1 MLSVR
6 IQVQAIADA
15 LRGMVDEAVPLQ
27 AFDEPFKTVYQRVR
41 DSEHSTRH
49 QVLFEV
55 LADRKDKETLI
66 AMITEAEPGFSL
78 NFPSLAEIAPDL
90 PPIEWLWEDWIP
102 LGMISLLGAV
112 PGAGKSLMALDLAR
126 RITEG
131 MVWPNEYPNRFDG
144 RNVIYVDAEVV
155 PQLINERATQWEMDT
170 TRLYLMLPQEKL
182 FIDFSDQRD
191 RDYLA
196 DMAYYLNPAL
206 IVIDSLSSISLKGE
220 NNVEDVRG
228 ILGYLNQLTQ
238 DNMCGLLL
246 IHHLRKRGSGF
257 NQADMDLL
265 TIDDFRGSSHIIAI
279 ARSVLGLS
287 VVQTGPEPDRNG
299 PRRLEIVKTNLA
311 AYPESLGV
319 TLQKMHPAGVRL
331 AYGDKPSPYKEPRKV
346 DECKLWLEE
355 LLRDE
360 GPMRFKD
367 IKALGIEED
376 YSRATLYR
384 AKKEMGSK
392 IANTKGRRD
401 PANEWRLV

>member
-27 AFDEPFKTVYQRVR
+27 AFDEPFKTVYQQVR
-41 DSEHSTRH
+41 NAEHSTRH

-90 PPIEWLWEDWIP
+90 PPIEWLWEKWIP
-102 LGMISLLGAV
+102 LGMISLLGAM
-112 PGAGKSLMALDLAR
+112 PGAGKSFVALDLAK
-126 RITEG
+126 RITSG
-131 MVWPNEYPNRFDG
+131 TTWPNDYPHGFEG

-228 ILGYLNQLTQ
+228 ILGYLNQLAQ
-238 DNMCGLLL
+238 DNVCGLLL
-246 IHHLRKRGSGF
+246 IHHLRKRGMGF
-257 NQADMDLL
+257 QPEMNLL

-287 VVQTGPEPDRNG
+287 MVQTGPEPDKNG

-319 TLQKMHPAGVRL
+319 TFQPMHPKGVRL

-346 DECKLWLEE
+346 DRCKEWLIET
-355 LLRDE
+355 LGDE
-360 GPMRFKD
+360 GEMGFKD
-367 IKALGIEED
+367 LKELATMED
-376 YSRATLYR
+376 FSQATVYR
-384 AKKEMGSK
+384 ARKELGSR
-392 IANTKGRRD
+392 IVDTKGRRD
-401 PANEWRLV
+401 PDNKWRLM